1 MVLEAET
8 SGGGWSLEDTDAWFD
23 RLTGNNSEDPIGPP
37 DPALEE
43 QAEQFK
49 DQVKRFWPLV
59 LIPLAIQLWK
69 RFKSRDDDVPW
80 EAIARAVAP
89 IVAPIILSAVW
100 VLLTK
105 FDKRVDWLANMIAVS
120 EIIPAVDLNLPPGI
134 VLGSMYASAEDVQKI
149 LTAVIKAG
157 EKLTDLSAEDL
168 ADLIP
173 KIPQESL
180 GEDILRAFI
189 GGEPVGT
196 FILDIVFG
204 KE

>member
-8 SGGGWSLEDTDAWFD
+8 PGGWGLGDADAWFD
-23 RLTGNNSEDPIGPP
+23 RLTANSDPIGPP

-69 RFKSRDDDVPW
+69 RFKTRDDDVPW

-157 EKLTDLSAEDL
+157 ERLTDLSAEDL

-173 KIPQESL
+173 QIPQESL
-180 GEDILRAFI
+180 GEDLLRAFV

-196 FILDIVFG
+196 LILDIVFG

>member
-1 MVLEAET
+1 MVITAEDQF
-8 SGGGWSLEDTDAWFD
+8 GGGWNLFGEPVNGNGEPTSEEPVSTEDLE
-23 RLTGNNSEDPIGPP
+23 NIV
-37 DPALEE
+37 
-43 QAEQFK
+43 
-49 DQVKRFWPLV
+49 DQVKPFWPLL
-59 LIPLAIQLWK
+59 LIPLVIQFWN
-69 RFKSRDDDVPW
+69 RFKKREDDVPW
-80 EAIARAVAP
+80 EAIARAIAL

-180 GEDILRAFI
+180 GEDLLRAFV

-196 FILDIVFG
+196 LILDIVFG

>member
-8 SGGGWSLEDTDAWFD
+8 PGGWGLGDADAWFD

>member
-8 SGGGWSLEDTDAWFD
+8 PGGWGLGDADTWFD
-23 RLTGNNSEDPIGPP
+23 RLTANSEEDPIGPP

-149 LTAVIKAG
+149 LTAVVKAG
-157 EKLTDLSAEDL
+157 ERLTDLSPEDL

-173 KIPQESL
+173 KIPQESK
-180 GEDILRAFI
+180 GEDILRALV
-189 GGEPVGT
+189 GGEPVGNL
-196 FILDIVFG
+196 ILDLVFG